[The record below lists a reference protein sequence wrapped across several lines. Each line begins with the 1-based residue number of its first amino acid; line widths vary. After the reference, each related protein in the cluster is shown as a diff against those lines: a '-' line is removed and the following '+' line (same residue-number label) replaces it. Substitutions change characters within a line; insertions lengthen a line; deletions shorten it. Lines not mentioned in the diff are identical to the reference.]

1 MQQKCNTQ
9 HTLHSLLLLLDL
21 LLDGIILE
29 LEGDDGA
36 EVVGDGVEAAGC
48 LVWVEDNELGEHEV
62 AEGADVVLV
71 LQAGDDAV
79 VEVEDV
85 DAGEGSLHK

>member
-29 LEGDDGA
+29 LEGEDGA
-36 EVVGDGVEAAGC
+36 EVVGDGVKAAGC
-48 LVWVEDNELGEHEV
+48 LVWVEDDEFGEHEV
-62 AEGADVVLV
+62 AERADVVLV

-85 DAGEGSLHK
+85 NAGESSLH